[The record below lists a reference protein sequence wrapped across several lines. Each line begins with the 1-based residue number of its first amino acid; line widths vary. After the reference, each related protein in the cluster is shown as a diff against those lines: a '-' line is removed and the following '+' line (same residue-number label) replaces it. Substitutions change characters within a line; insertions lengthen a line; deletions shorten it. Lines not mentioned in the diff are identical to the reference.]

1 MNTLGDWLL
10 SFFLIFI
17 WVAWIWLVISILIDI
32 FRSDD
37 LSGWGKAGWTLLVVF
52 LTWIGVLI
60 YLIVRGRGMN
70 ERRFADAA
78 RMQQAQADYIRQVA
92 AGSGA
97 ATPTNTA
104 DQIAKLADL
113 HKQGILTD
121 DEFQA
126 QKAKALASP

>member
-1 MNTLGDWLL
+1 VNLGEWLL
-10 SFFLIFI
+10 TFFLIFI
-17 WVAWIWLVISILIDI
+17 WVAWIWLVITILIDI

-70 ERRFADAA
+70 ERRVADAVNV
-78 RMQQAQADYIRQVA
+78 RKAQEDYIRQVA

-97 ATPTNTA
+97 AAAPSTA

-113 HKQGILTD
+113 HKQGALTD
-121 DEFQA
+121 EEFAA
-126 QKAKALASP
+126 QKAKLLA

>member
-1 MNTLGDWLL
+1 MSLWDWLL
-10 SFFLIFI
+10 SFFLIFL
-17 WVAWIWLVISILIDI
+17 WVLWIWLVITVLIDI

-78 RMQQAQADYIRQVA
+78 RMKQAQDDYIRQVSSSS
-92 AGSGA
+92 GSGSSVDEL
-97 ATPTNTA
+97 T
-104 DQIAKLADL
+104 KLAEL
-113 HKQGILTD
+113 HKQGVLS
-121 DEFQA
+121 DEEFAA
-126 QKAKALASP
+126 QKAKILAS